1 MIAFEKQQPV
11 SYRMKSPAPAAAL
24 LVLPLIFAVLGV
36 VFSANNAT
44 NFNLSASGLSAVYTF
59 GNRQITA
66 QTPVTGTT
74 QTLKIVGPC
83 SGQDQCSQSP
93 PPDPN
98 DPTASCFP
106 SSVWGLVVVN
116 QVFASVA
123 IFIQAAAIAA
133 LYLGRGTRKLHQ
145 FLCFLAALCL
155 LISLSTVVSVASRQI
170 SLCMNIPPSGVT
182 ISYSLDFGG

>member
-1 MIAFEKQQPV
+1 
-11 SYRMKSPAPAAAL
+11 MKSPAPAAAL

-36 VFSANNAT
+36 VFSAKNAT
-44 NFNLSASGLSAVYTF
+44 NFNISASGLSAVNTF

-66 QTPVTGTT
+66 QNPVTGTT
-74 QTLKIVGPC
+74 LTFKIVGPC

-93 PPDPN
+93 DPN
-98 DPTASCFP
+98 DPTAICFP

-116 QVFASVA
+116 QLFASVA

-170 SLCMNIPPSGVT
+170 SLCKNIPPSGVT

>member
-11 SYRMKSPAPAAAL
+11 SCRMKSPASAAAL

-36 VFSANNAT
+36 VFSAKNAT
-44 NFNLSASGLSAVYTF
+44 NFNISASGLSVVSTI
-59 GNRQITA
+59 GNRQITS
-66 QTPVTGTT
+66 QNPVTGTT

-98 DPTASCFP
+98 DPTAVCYP

-116 QVFASVA
+116 QLFASVA

-145 FLCFLAALCL
+145 FMCFLAAVCM
-155 LISLSTVVSVASRQI
+155 LISLSTVASVASRQLAVC
-170 SLCMNIPPSGVT
+170 SNIPSGVT
-182 ISYSLDFGG
+182 ISFSLDFGG